1 MGAAIRIDR
10 LGAGLT
16 TIVVMAW
23 FAGTAW
29 ARALMLADEGRYVG
43 VAWEMLRSGNWLT
56 PTLNG
61 LPYFHKPPLFYWITA
76 GALELLGHHEFA
88 ARVAPILGA
97 TLGAMALFLFLR
109 RWASAR
115 TARAT
120 LAALL
125 VQPLWF
131 LGGQFANLD
140 MLVAGCITATIVL
153 LAHAALSAEQGQPH
167 RGALAA
173 AYAVAAAG
181 VLSKGLIGF
190 VLPAMAIFFWLLLAR
205 RWRLLPRLLWWP
217 GFAIF
222 LALVAP
228 WFVAMQ
234 QRFPEFLNYFFIVQQ
249 FDRFASTGFNN
260 RQPFWF
266 YPAVLAIFFLPWLPW
281 LARSVRLRYLPVDS
295 QPAVRLLMLVWA
307 VAIVVFFSIPR
318 SKLLGYVLPAVP
330 PLAFLVAE
338 GFLRGVA
345 VAHKSRRLWSLS
357 AGLVAALVI
366 AIVAWL
372 AVLQPNSTRSFGAA
386 LSAQRAPGEPIYM
399 LDRYYFDL
407 PFYARLV
414 APVSVVDE
422 WNDPATTR
430 HDGPAKELA
439 DAGSFDRALAAAV
452 LVDSAALP
460 KRLCSSPVSWVI
472 GRSSSADKYPFLSSA
487 AIVHTRDDKTL
498 WRVDTQTA
506 GLRSVLDC
514 S

>member
-1 MGAAIRIDR
+1 MGVAIRTDR

-16 TIVVMAW
+16 TILVLAW
-23 FAGTAW
+23 FASTAW
-29 ARALMLADEGRYVG
+29 ARALMLPDEGRYVG
-43 VAWEMLRSGNWLT
+43 VAWEMLRSGDWLT

-76 GALELLGHHEFA
+76 GALELLGYHEFA

-109 RWASAR
+109 RWVSERSAR
-115 TARAT
+115 LT
-120 LAALL
+120 LVALL

-153 LAHAALSAEQGQPH
+153 LAHAALSAERGQPY

-181 VLSKGLIGF
+181 FLSKGLIGF

-217 GFAIF
+217 GFVIF

-234 QRFPEFLNYFFIVQQ
+234 QRFPDFLNYFFIVQQ
-249 FDRFASTGFNN
+249 FDRFAAGGFNN
-260 RQPFWF
+260 PQPFWF
-266 YPAVLAIFFLPWLPW
+266 YPAVLAVFFLPWLPW
-281 LARSVRLRYLPVDS
+281 LARSLKVRHTADDGQR
-295 QPAVRLLMLVWA
+295 AVRLLMLVWA
-307 VAIVVFFSIPR
+307 AAIVLFFSIPR

-338 GFLRGVA
+338 GYLMGLPVSARA
-345 VAHKSRRLWSLS
+345 RRLWSLS
-357 AGLVAALVI
+357 AGLVMALTVG
-366 AIVAWL
+366 IVAWL
-372 AVLQPNSTRSFGAA
+372 AVLPVNSTRSFGAA
-386 LSAQRAPGEPIYM
+386 LSAQRAALEPIYM

-407 PFYARLV
+407 PFYARLRV
-414 APVSVVDE
+414 PVGVVDE
-422 WNDPATTR
+422 WSDPKTTGA
-430 HDGPAKELA
+430 DGPARELA
-439 DAGSFDRALAAAV
+439 DAGGFDQAAAKEL
-452 LVDSAALP
+452 LVDSSALA
-460 KRLCSSPVSWVI
+460 RHLCTSPVSWVI
-472 GRSSSADKYPFLSSA
+472 GRTSSADKFPFLNSA
-487 AIVHTRDDKTL
+487 AIVHTHDDKTL
-498 WRVDTQTA
+498 WRVDTRA
-506 GLRSVLDC
+506 AALRSALGC